1 MNLHKAYVEKIQD
14 LHAVDMTTETGIYKL
29 MLLFRESCSQ
39 LHLLNKLQ
47 RMDGLKKELRKMKEN
62 QKFSFKTLR
71 ESVVNSLRI
80 LIKPSNK
87 ASEVLFE
94 DESTP

>member
-1 MNLHKAYVEKIQD
+1 
-14 LHAVDMTTETGIYKL
+14 
-29 MLLFRESCSQ
+29 
-39 LHLLNKLQ
+39 
-47 RMDGLKKELRKMKEN
+47 MDGLKKELRKMKEN

-94 DESTP
+94 DESTPQMPILTMLDNMLLDNDDKKLCFAYLTNILEFLYRH